1 MDKWTKPTY
10 HSLSKNT
17 RTTKTTFPN
26 KNTAMPHP
34 NLLHYRTQIIHKAD
48 DPTWFQSVH
57 KSEKKRIKLFL
68 CDLVKH
74 KADRVLMLQMESA
87 FKLAIKEQRY
97 YQTMLTYL
105 HNGNQAKYEQY
116 KTKTKEAMSEA
127 LTFMMEQESFNVE
140 FVPDESQRSIDFGGG
155 ITMLINEK
163 GDVARNEQ
171 AALRQGKK
179 MKTFND
185 NLECFDAMAEF
196 VELFK

>member
-1 MDKWTKPTY
+1 MVHPQLLKI
-10 HSLSKNT
+10 
-17 RTTKTTFPN
+17 RT
-26 KNTAMPHP
+26 
-34 NLLHYRTQIIHKAD
+34 LIIYKAD
-48 DPTWFQSVH
+48 DPTWFKSVH
-57 KSEKKRIKLFL
+57 KSEKEKFKRLL
-68 CDLVKH
+68 RGLVQQ
-74 KADRVLMLQMESA
+74 KADRVLLLQMESA
-87 FKLAIKEQRY
+87 HELSIKEQRY

>member
-1 MDKWTKPTY
+1 
-10 HSLSKNT
+10 
-17 RTTKTTFPN
+17 
-26 KNTAMPHP
+26 MPHP

-116 KTKTKEAMSEA
+116 KTKTKEAMIEA
-127 LTFMMEQESFNVE
+127 LTFMMEQESFNAV
-140 FVPDESQRSIDFGGG
+140 FVG
-155 ITMLINEK
+155 MLSNAK

-171 AALRQGKK
+171 AACTPPRQE
-179 MKTFND
+179 D
-185 NLECFDAMAEF
+185 EDLQRQP
-196 VELFK
+196 